1 MGFFVLKILQ
11 DMLLELDCDS
21 DDRISLDEWIKGGL
35 TTIPLL
41 VLLGLDPV
49 SAKLMCTVLYIIL
62 YDTNYVFECGEYLL
76 RMNE

>member
-1 MGFFVLKILQ
+1 MWGVFQILQ

-21 DDRISLDEWIKGGL
+21 DGRISLEEWIKGGL

-49 SAKLMCTVLYIIL
+49 
-62 YDTNYVFECGEYLL
+62 
-76 RMNE
+76 RH